1 MPAGTPALLLRRD
14 FVSHIFSS
22 LMRGR
27 LPLVVVCFNAPELL
41 FPHGDLICQAE
52 YLQSVVESYHLRCGR
67 FTGVIDLTGPKH
79 EHGLFRFGVFEFDS
93 STGELRKDGKTEPR
107 LRDQAAQI
115 LTMLLE
121 HPREV
126 VTREEIQQ
134 ALWPADTFVDFEH
147 GVNTAVNQLRGALG
161 DSAANPR
168 FIQTLPRRGYRF
180 IAPVENVGAENSEAA
195 APSVR
200 SADASALEVAD
211 DHDDDLPV
219 ASDAVVRWLF
229 SLIQIMYLTFYLISL
244 ARLRQIDTILQQG
257 AAQLRWVLVIL
268 ILTAAVGIPIRLYLL
283 TATAFR
289 YRGLTR
295 KFRTLFPFVF
305 VLDEIWALAPFLLVE
320 QLGLG
325 LAIACTAALLYVPFS
340 QRTLL
345 RMGVPREAKS

>member
-1 MPAGTPALLLRRD
+1 M
-14 FVSHIFSS
+14 
-22 LMRGR
+22 
-27 LPLVVVCFNAPELL
+27 
-41 FPHGDLICQAE
+41 
-52 YLQSVVESYHLRCGR
+52 
-67 FTGVIDLTGPKH
+67 DLTQSSR
-79 EHGLFRFGVFEFDS
+79 ERRQFRFGVFEFDG
-93 STGELRKDGKTEPR
+93 STGELRRDGRTEPR
-107 LRDQAAQI
+107 LRDQAVQI

-121 HPREV
+121 RPREV

-180 IAPVENVGAENSEAA
+180 IAPVEIVGAENSGVAA
-195 APSVR
+195 AGGT
-200 SADASALEVAD
+200 SADAVALEVAVAR
-211 DHDDDLPV
+211 DDDLPV
-219 ASDAVVRWLF
+219 ASDAVVRGLF
-229 SLIQIMYLTFYLISL
+229 SLIQIMYLTFYLIAL
-244 ARLRQIDTILQQG
+244 ARLRQIDSILQQG

-283 TATAFR
+283 TAAAFR
-289 YRGLTR
+289 YRGLMR

-305 VLDEIWALAPFLLVE
+305 VLDEIWALAPFLLVQ

-325 LAIACTAALLYVPFS
+325 IDIACTAALLYVPFS

-345 RMGVPREAKS
+345 RMGHSSGSG